1 MKGERED
8 WELGLEEMVCEKFL
22 MKVSLMCVL
31 PGRVQVAC
39 YMLSSPM
46 CVMTPCYSGCGLG
59 ISSISNT

>member
-8 WELGLEEMVCEKFL
+8 WELGLEMVCEKFL
-22 MKVSLMCVL
+22 MKVLLMCVL

-46 CVMTPCYSGCGLG
+46 CVMTTCYSGCGLG
-59 ISSISNT
+59 INSISNT

>member
-22 MKVSLMCVL
+22 MKVSLMCIL
-31 PGRVQVAC
+31 AGRVQVVC

-46 CVMTPCYSGCGLG
+46 CAMTPCYSWCGLG
-59 ISSISNT
+59 ICSISNT